1 MANFLTAHVS
11 VFLNTYNANNITNID
26 TINGVTNIDTIN
38 NNTNINS
45 IKHDQH
51 QHPLTLLPNSSAL
64 SALQS
69 AGFTH

>member
-1 MANFLTAHVS
+1 MANFLMAHVS
-11 VFLNTYNANNITNID
+11 VFLSMYNTNNITNID

-38 NNTNINS
+38 NITNINQ
-45 IKHDQH
+45 HVQH
-51 QHPLTLLPNSSAL
+51 QHSLTLLPNSSVL